1 MIYSYCDEHNSIV
14 AVEVGDQ
21 DKTVLVSVYRPP
33 DTLNA
38 TVDSFMELLDTFL
51 TARSNHTTI
60 VVGDFNLDLLTTTHA
75 VKRYTNIVLSNGF
88 FFCSN
93 RPTRY
98 ETCLD
103 HVLKNNSELLI
114 SVQQLQ
120 YNLFDHDAMFIEV
133 DRPIELSPSTEA
145 YYLKVDTC
153 KFREFLLHNS
163 THTNELLAVEDN
175 YNSLLSQLRSGLDA
189 ATSRVRVRNNKRSH
203 SKPWFDLEMK
213 QCIRT
218 KNYWYA
224 KHRQNVHNEV
234 IRNTYTHW
242 ANRVTTLKRSKAKQ
256 HYGSSFARQQNNV
269 TGTWDVIKDVLG
281 KNKHTSQQRSPDSKR
296 RYIGEANNDPVL
308 HSSNGERSTVRA
320 LLEKL
325 ILEDDQFDVQEILPN
340 TFADPASL
348 ALTSE
353 FTCPVGQV
361 VQEPNCVPCAIG
373 TYFDTTSKTCVSCPK
388 GSYQSEIGQ
397 LQCKSCPNIAGRSG
411 VTSIIGARSAAEC
424 KERCPAG
431 KFLDSETGLCQP
443 CGYGFYQPNEGSFS
457 CEICGLGQTT
467 RITEATSK
475 SECRDECKSGMQLG
489 VAGNCEACPRGTYRT
504 QGVQPACTSCPTGRT
519 TLKVGAS
526 SIEECS
532 LPVCLPGTYL
542 NGTVN

>member
-1 MIYSYCDEHNSIV
+1 MLI
-14 AVEVGDQ
+14 
-21 DKTVLVSVYRPP
+21 
-33 DTLNA
+33 
-38 TVDSFMELLDTFL
+38 
-51 TARSNHTTI
+51 
-60 VVGDFNLDLLTTTHA
+60 
-75 VKRYTNIVLSNGF
+75 IVLHIF
-88 FFCSN
+88 Q
-93 RPTRY
+93 Y
-98 ETCLD
+98 
-103 HVLKNNSELLI
+103 HV
-114 SVQQLQ
+114 
-120 YNLFDHDAMFIEV
+120 
-133 DRPIELSPSTEA
+133 
-145 YYLKVDTC
+145 
-153 KFREFLLHNS
+153 
-163 THTNELLAVEDN
+163 
-175 YNSLLSQLRSGLDA
+175 
-189 ATSRVRVRNNKRSH
+189 
-203 SKPWFDLEMK
+203 SKIQICTF
-213 QCIRT
+213 
-218 KNYWYA
+218 
-224 KHRQNVHNEV
+224 
-234 IRNTYTHW
+234 
-242 ANRVTTLKRSKAKQ
+242 S
-256 HYGSSFARQQNNV
+256 
-269 TGTWDVIKDVLG
+269 
-281 KNKHTSQQRSPDSKR
+281 
-296 RYIGEANNDPVL
+296 DPVL

-325 ILEDDQFDVQEILPN
+325 ILEDNQFDVQEILPN

-424 KERCPAG
+424 KGRNKFKLRGDNWRIYFLILFHAERCPAG

-542 NGTVN
+542 NGTVNVCIECGKGFYQPEQQQTFCIPCPPNHSTKTSAAVINQFLLVW